1 MELLSNAKAL
11 IVTSGPELRV
21 KSLWLHTNDF
31 LIVNKAWILKSA
43 KHMSN
48 MISDY
53 KITAWAEFF

>member
-31 LIVNKAWILKSA
+31 LIVNKA
-43 KHMSN
+43 
-48 MISDY
+48 
-53 KITAWAEFF
+53 